1 MEIREVKS
9 FKDMELFI
17 QERNYMVECFDDE
30 VLQYLARQFEEQQ
43 LFFMKKNESFPIN
56 FDRKKMIASLLE
68 KYQDKISGKFSMHQ
82 EVEYGMIYSHQL
94 TLKQRVVDASMTPE
108 RYSRLESLYHKTKD
122 ERFLDMIMHYT
133 KMNPFCYYEKNY
145 DFYDESLASL
155 IQILHED
162 EEIMIFTLRLK
173 LLRMEGSNGCMNY
186 YESLYHVDSEH
197 PWVISE
203 DTHPYWYHYQV
214 KGYFDILCECGRDY
228 VERRMQEKNEFLE
241 QCYSNY
247 ELKLQKERELCK

>member
-82 EVEYGMIYSHQL
+82 EVEYGMI
-94 TLKQRVVDASMTPE
+94 
-108 RYSRLESLYHKTKD
+108 
-122 ERFLDMIMHYT
+122 
-133 KMNPFCYYEKNY
+133 
-145 DFYDESLASL
+145 
-155 IQILHED
+155 
-162 EEIMIFTLRLK
+162 
-173 LLRMEGSNGCMNY
+173 
-186 YESLYHVDSEH
+186 
-197 PWVISE
+197 
-203 DTHPYWYHYQV
+203 
-214 KGYFDILCECGRDY
+214 
-228 VERRMQEKNEFLE
+228 
-241 QCYSNY
+241 
-247 ELKLQKERELCK
+247 